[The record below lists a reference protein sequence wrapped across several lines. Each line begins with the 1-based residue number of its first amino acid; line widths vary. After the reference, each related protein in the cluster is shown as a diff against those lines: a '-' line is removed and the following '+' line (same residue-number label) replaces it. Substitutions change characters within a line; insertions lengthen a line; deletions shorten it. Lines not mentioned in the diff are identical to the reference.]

1 MKKITENKI
10 LYQTIIVTIV
20 GLISIFLAVLT
31 NSITA
36 PIIANRIL
44 DEKLKAYE
52 SLVDDID
59 DFTVV
64 LKTETF
70 EAVLAYDENDETIG
84 VIYIA
89 TETNQY
95 GDIVLGYSVDTSGKI
110 LKANFLEYQHT
121 ASLRNIT
128 QDNLNLFIGLNL
140 GDLPSS
146 SDLTSGATGSY
157 DSLVDAFS
165 KGKDHFETLDIAPSD
180 PFSVLANNYSYKEV
194 DTSFTGTE
202 NVIQKEIIYDENNQ
216 ILGHIY
222 TLFGSGPYQEGGDDY
237 DIQFYVAVGEN
248 NLVLGVLVLDE
259 EYDHSGGVF
268 FTRIVNYLNSF
279 KGQTLQTLSYDVDWN
294 AGATSGNSKA
304 LVDELMQA
312 LVEELS

>member
-31 NSITA
+31 NTITA

-44 DEKLKAYE
+44 DEQLKAYE

-70 EAVLAYDENDETIG
+70 EAVLAYDENDETIA

-95 GDIVLGYSVDTSGKI
+95 GDIILAYSVDTSGTI

-165 KGKDHFETLDIAPSD
+165 KGKDHFETLDIAPSNL
-180 PFSVLANNYSYKEV
+180 S
-194 DTSFTGTE
+194 
-202 NVIQKEIIYDENNQ
+202 
-216 ILGHIY
+216 
-222 TLFGSGPYQEGGDDY
+222 
-237 DIQFYVAVGEN
+237 
-248 NLVLGVLVLDE
+248 LVLP
-259 EYDHSGGVF
+259 
-268 FTRIVNYLNSF
+268 NQYLSNEF
-279 KGQTLQTLSYDVDWN
+279 DIW
-294 AGATSGNSKA
+294 
-304 LVDELMQA
+304 MQA
-312 LVEELS
+312 LKEVLS